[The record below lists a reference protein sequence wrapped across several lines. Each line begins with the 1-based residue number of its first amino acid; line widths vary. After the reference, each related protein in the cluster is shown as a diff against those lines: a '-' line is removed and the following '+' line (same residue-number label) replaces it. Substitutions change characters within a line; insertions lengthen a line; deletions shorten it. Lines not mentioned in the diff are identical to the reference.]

1 MHYVSP
7 INGYEKGH
15 KQLIILK
22 KRRKRT
28 SLKNAVFVR
37 QVVLFSTDSVPM
49 KKNGENQDGSDLNVL
64 GRARPRA
71 RAAGWPPSDRR
82 ERFCKA
88 K

>member
-37 QVVLFSTDSVPM
+37 QVVLFSTDEEKWGKS
-49 KKNGENQDGSDLNVL
+49 
-64 GRARPRA
+64 GRVRFERIGASETPSESGRMAAKRPQGA
-71 RAAGWPPSDRR
+71 LLQS
-82 ERFCKA
+82 KI